1 MRHGPA
7 NALDPA
13 LVASL
18 AASLDADEAERS
30 GRPLVLT
37 GNGRFFSA
45 GLDLAGLPREREEM
59 GGFVDAFDDLM
70 RRLFLFPCPTVAA
83 VNGHAVAGGAIL
95 AAACDVRIGA
105 VGSYRVGV
113 SEVQLGV
120 IFPATAFEV
129 LRAAIPAARTAEVLL
144 RGRLTGR
151 ADLADAVTNGFLH
164 ELGGFRGGPPG
175 AGGGGRRHP
184 GGSGPRRYSSGWAR
198 EVLPRSPAPRRTG
211 SCLAGAHARRWCG
224 AGRSGMGRGTRGR
237 VRAVRQTKRE
247 LRAEFADRA
256 ALERAPKRER
266 FLDTWFS
273 EESKARRAAILKKGP
288 KQKRG

>member
-1 MRHGPA
+1 MDRRSNAAWVLPQAVNRAVSTAPAALVVAMRHGPA

-18 AASLDADEAERS
+18 GASLDEAERS

-59 GGFVDAFDDLM
+59 GGFVDAFDNLM

-95 AAACDVRIGA
+95 AAACDVRMGA

-120 IFPATAFEV
+120 IFPAAAFEV

-144 RGRLTGR
+144 RGRLTGPE
-151 ADLADAVTNGFLH
+151 DAVTNGFLH
-164 ELGGFRGGPPG
+164 ELGSAETLRERAVERAEELG
-175 AGGGGRRHP
+175 A
-184 GGSGPRRYSSGWAR
+184 
-198 EVLPRSPAPRRTG
+198 LPREAY
-211 SCLAGAHARRWCG
+211 AH
-224 AGRSGMGRGTRGR
+224 
-237 VRAVRQTKRE
+237 TKRA

-256 ALERAPKRER
+256 ARERAPKRER

-273 EESKARRAAILKKGP
+273 EESKARRAAILTRS

>member
-1 MRHGPA
+1 MSSAPAALVVAVRHGPA

-13 LVASL
+13 LVANL
-18 AASLDADEAERS
+18 AASLDEAERS

-59 GGFVDAFDDLM
+59 GAFVDAFDDLL
-70 RRLFLFPCPTVAA
+70 RRLFLCPCPTVAA

-105 VGSYRVGV
+105 AGDYRIGV

-120 IFPATAFEV
+120 IFPAVAFEV
-129 LRAAIPAARTAEVLL
+129 LRAAIPAPRTAEVLL
-144 RGRLTGR
+144 RGRLTGPE
-151 ADLADAVTNGFLH
+151 DAVTNGFLH
-164 ELGGFRGGPPG
+164 ELASAEALLERAVERAEELG
-175 AGGGGRRHP
+175 A
-184 GGSGPRRYSSGWAR
+184 
-198 EVLPRSPAPRRTG
+198 LPRA
-211 SCLAGAHARRWCG
+211 AYAH
-224 AGRSGMGRGTRGR
+224 
-237 VRAVRQTKRE
+237 TKRE
-247 LRAEFADRA
+247 LRAEFVDRA
-256 ALERAPKRER
+256 ARDRASKREQ

-273 EESKARRAAILKKGP
+273 EESAALRAAILARP